1 VRIRVALGLTVVTA
15 TVLFLVVPA
24 WGCLGEDL
32 TTSPSAG
39 PGDPVSF
46 SISGIQ
52 PGAHYSV
59 TFEGRGVASGTN
71 TSSNNGVSGSF
82 SMPDLGSSPRTVY
95 AYADTVHPDDGDS
108 FHLSSAIEYQ
118 PPAAPSSG
126 GSSGASSGASSGSS
140 SGASSTSDST
150 SATGSAGHDSKQP
163 HPSRNQNAPAS
174 SHHQANMNPS
184 AKSETAAT
192 PGTVAAAHQPQV
204 SASDSAAPSKE
215 KERSSGAGSSVP
227 DRVLGK
233 LGSTTSVGPANVP
246 TIGLL
251 AIAVIFL
258 VGAVL
263 AAIVIYL
270 FRSGPDSEA
279 AKNSPVPP
287 GPDPAE
293 AELQEMIADEMAR
306 QLLDDLDLSEPAKVS
321 SK

>member
-1 VRIRVALGLTVVTA
+1 MRIRVALGLTVVTA
-15 TVLFLVVPA
+15 TVLFLVGPA

-140 SGASSTSDST
+140 SGASSGASSPSEST
-150 SATGSAGHDSKQP
+150 STTGSAGHDSKQP
-163 HPSRNQNAPAS
+163 LISRRLPRVIRLPRRRRRNARSEPGRAFPTVFSARLDRRPPSGRRTCP
-174 SHHQANMNPS
+174 PS
-184 AKSETAAT
+184 ASW
-192 PGTVAAAHQPQV
+192 
-204 SASDSAAPSKE
+204 
-215 KERSSGAGSSVP
+215 RS
-227 DRVLGK
+227 R
-233 LGSTTSVGPANVP
+233 
-246 TIGLL
+246 
-251 AIAVIFL
+251 
-258 VGAVL
+258 
-263 AAIVIYL
+263 
-270 FRSGPDSEA
+270 
-279 AKNSPVPP
+279 
-287 GPDPAE
+287 
-293 AELQEMIADEMAR
+293 
-306 QLLDDLDLSEPAKVS
+306 
-321 SK
+321 